1 VSYKTKSIPLG
12 TKTID
17 LGNTTLEYR
26 YILADTQP
34 TPAIGYE
41 IVQVA
46 DLGDAGKVWMEY
58 KVS

>member
-1 VSYKTKSIPLG
+1 MSYKTKSIPLG
-12 TKTID
+12 TKIID
-17 LGNTTLEYR
+17 LGSATLTYR

-34 TPAIGYE
+34 TPAVDYE
-41 IVQVA
+41 IAQVA